1 MSASSWKRAAI
12 RAAICISLSA
22 AVAPAAPVQA
32 IDLGTI
38 GTIIGAGV
46 QYASLNKQLSYLDN
60 EATNSWN
67 RSRPSTASITT
78 RRPTP

>member
-32 IDLGTI
+32 INLGAI

-46 QYASLNKQLSYLDN
+46 QYANDH
-60 EATNSWN
+60 
-67 RSRPSTASITT
+67 RSRRTVRQPE
-78 RRPTP
+78 